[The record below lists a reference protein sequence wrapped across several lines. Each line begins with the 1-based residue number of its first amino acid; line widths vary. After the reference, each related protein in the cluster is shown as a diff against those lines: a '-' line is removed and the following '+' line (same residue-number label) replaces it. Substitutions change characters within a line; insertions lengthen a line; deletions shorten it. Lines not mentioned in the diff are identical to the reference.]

1 MLLLAKG
8 ILPVLRGSMLKTL
21 FSLIAACS
29 PAFCGSGGNLPSP
42 PVTVLIDFDQPH
54 SARSVAAMERETAH
68 ILGASGI
75 RLEWQMMKDLAPNA
89 EFSDFVVVRFRGSCA
104 TNDVPM
110 PMDERGVLG
119 LSYASDGEVLPFG
132 EVQCDRVK
140 QSVRRVV
147 SASRFR
153 VSEDLLG
160 QALGRVLAHE
170 MYHMLAND
178 RHHTE
183 NGVMRQ
189 SLTANDLV
197 AGELLYSDRA
207 TQTVSRRKGAN

>member
-1 MLLLAKG
+1 
-8 ILPVLRGSMLKTL
+8 MLKTL
-21 FSLIAACS
+21 LGFVAASL
-29 PAFCGSGGNLPSP
+29 PAFCASGGNAPSA
-42 PVTVLIDFDQPH
+42 PVTVLIDFDRPH

-68 ILGASGI
+68 IMEASGI

-89 EFSDFVVVRFRGSCA
+89 EFSEFVVVRFRGSCA
-104 TNDVPM
+104 TDDVAM
-110 PMDERGVLG
+110 PMDERGILG

-140 QSVRRVV
+140 QSMRRVV

-153 VSEDLLG
+153 ISEDLLG
-160 QALGRVLAHE
+160 QALGRVVAHE

-183 NGVMRQ
+183 KGVTRS

-197 AGELLYSDRA
+197 SGELLYSDRA
-207 TQTVSRRKGAN
+207 AQAVSRRQGPN